1 MKTVFQVLTSVLLCA
16 SMLVTYASAGEK
28 DGRFDLYWIDVEGG
42 AATLMVTPKGE
53 SVLID
58 TGYPGPRDTGRVVEV
73 ATRVAGLKQL
83 DHVIITHYHID
94 HFGGAVLLSQLM
106 PIKTLYDNGTFEGQ
120 TDFPSKEYLE
130 LKCGKR
136 VVINPGYKIPL
147 QSLKEDGSQLS
158 LTCIGTRQKFI
169 ELPAGT
175 AANTEICANATEQP
189 RDGSD
194 NANSVVTLLQ
204 FGDFRFFDAGDLTW
218 NTEFKAVCPVNLVGQ
233 VDVYQTTHHGLD
245 TSNNPLILR
254 SLQPTVAIMN
264 NGPVKGGMAPV
275 FKTLGETKSIE
286 ALYQVHKSEHEASA
300 SHNVAAE
307 YIANG
312 QADCKGNYIHLS
324 VDPKSETYTVN
335 IPANKHSRT
344 FKTKTAAK

>member
-1 MKTVFQVLTSVLLCA
+1 MKAACRLLVSPLLTVCLFA
-16 SMLVTYASAGEK
+16 AIASAGEK

-58 TGYPGPRDTGRVVEV
+58 TGYPGPRDTGRIVEV

-94 HFGGAVLLSQLM
+94 HFGGAVLLSQLL
-106 PIKTLYDNGTFEGQ
+106 PIKALYDNGTFEGQ
-120 TDFPSKEYLE
+120 VDFPSGEYLE

-136 VVINPGYKIPL
+136 VVVNPGDKIPL
-147 QSLKEDGSQLS
+147 QSLKEDGPQLS
-158 LTCIGTRQKFI
+158 VTCLGTRQKFI
-169 ELPAGT
+169 ELPTGT
-175 AANTEICANATEQP
+175 AENTDICSSATEQP

-218 NTEFKAVCPVNLVGQ
+218 NTEYKAVCPVNLVGQ

-245 TSNNPLILR
+245 NSNNPLILR

-275 FKTLGETKSIE
+275 FKTLEETKSIE

-300 SHNVAAE
+300 SHNVADE

-312 QADCKGNYIHLS
+312 KTECEGNYIHLS
-324 VDPKSETYTVN
+324 VDPQGETYTVS